1 MTHQQF
7 DNIIENKALFN
18 AKMLKLQHAQEL
30 LKSEYFGIDQVIDDI
45 LENVRSWYILPDLQE
60 RPAIINLWGLTG
72 TGKTSLVIRLMEL
85 LEFSDKT
92 YRFDLGDKS
101 ESRSFSSTISD
112 LCENSDESPLVLI
125 LDEFHQARTL
135 RGQNLE
141 EVENDQ
147 NRMIW
152 ELIDSGKIS
161 YNEWSYE
168 LISLESMT
176 RKMMN
181 LVNSGVR
188 VENGLVLEKKELF
201 IHEMELTCSEEDALP
216 FIDKDQYSAIIN
228 LAGDYFKIQLKH
240 DLEQKLMQMNGS
252 ESLKFLSKVI
262 INGSKPKTKSF
273 AKAIIFVIGNID
285 EAYAMSNNY
294 NADISADEFY
304 EISLKINVPDIKQAL
319 RQRFR
324 NEQIARLGNIHI
336 IYPALKKSAYE
347 SIIHRELNR
356 IQSNIQALTG
366 IVVNF
371 DDTVAQELY
380 KEGVYPNQ
388 GARPIFTTIYQ
399 MVQSKIG
406 LFIQTQLEEDVASD
420 SLNLTVRDGHLVCD
434 YVKNNAIIREFSTP
448 ISYNLENLRKSKH
461 DEMQAI
467 SAVHEAGHA
476 LLSIA
481 LFGQIPE
488 TVYSITSQSHSA
500 GFVYIRSDAEFIA
513 RNQIIPRIAVLLGGI
528 VAEEIIFGQEF
539 LSSGGDSDIQK
550 ATEMI
555 MSLYKKSGF
564 GKRPIKYAQSENED
578 ELVYHDIDEIERE
591 IEHLI
596 DAGKKLAIENLN
608 AEKKLFLAIAE
619 QLATIPKLDKTE
631 IEALI
636 NEHATQKLNGLFSSD
651 YYRNALS
658 VAIKNQLYNKDNSV

>member
-1 MTHQQF
+1 MSKQEYH
-7 DNIIENKALFN
+7 NILENRDLFFN
-18 AKMLKLQHAQEL
+18 KMNILDEAKEILKR
-30 LKSEYFGIDQVIDDI
+30 EYFGIDQVIDDI
-45 LENVRSWYILPDLQE
+45 IENVRSWYILPDLQE

-72 TGKTSLVIRLMEL
+72 TGKTSLVIRLMEIIA
-85 LEFSDKT
+85 FSEKM

-101 ESRSFSSTISD
+101 DSRSFSSTISD
-112 LCENSDESPLVLI
+112 LCENSDDSPLVLI

-152 ELIDSGKIS
+152 ELIDSGKIT
-161 YNEWSYE
+161 YIEWSYE

-176 RKMMN
+176 KKLMN

-188 VENGLVLEKKELF
+188 VANGIVVEKKELF
-201 IHEMELTCSEEDALP
+201 IHEMELNCSIDDAIP
-216 FIDKDQYSAIIN
+216 FIDKDEYSAIIN
-228 LAGDYFKIQLKH
+228 LAGDYFNIQLKH
-240 DLEQKLMQMNGS
+240 DLAQKIMQMDGP

-262 INGSKPKTKSF
+262 INGSKPKTKNF

-285 EAYAMSNNY
+285 EAYTMSNNY

-304 EISLKINVPDIKQAL
+304 EMSLKINVPDIKQAL

-336 IYPALKKSAYE
+336 IYPALKKSSYE
-347 SIIHRELNR
+347 SIIIRELNR
-356 IQSNIQALTG
+356 IKTNIKELTD
-366 IVVNF
+366 VVLNF
-371 DDTVAQELY
+371 DVSVAQELY

-388 GARPIFTTIYQ
+388 GARPIFTTVYQ

-406 LFIQTQLEEDVASD
+406 LFLQTLLAEDLKTD
-420 SLNLTVRDGHLVCD
+420 SILLSVRDGQLICD
-434 YVKNNAIIREFSTP
+434 YLLNEKSVLRFSTP
-448 ISYNLENLRKSKH
+448 ISYNLEKLRKSKH

-488 TVYSITSQSHSA
+488 TIYSITSQSNAA
-500 GFVYIRSDAEFIA
+500 GFVFIRSDAEFIA
-513 RNQIIPRIAVLLGGI
+513 RNQLIPRVAVLLGGI
-528 VAEEIIFGQEF
+528 VAEEIIFGEEF
-539 LSSGGDSDIQK
+539 LSSGGDNDIQK

-555 MSLYKKSGF
+555 FSLYKKSGF
-564 GKRPIKYAQSENED
+564 GNMPIKFAQCQNED
-578 ELVYHDIDEIERE
+578 ELAYHNIDDIERE
-591 IEHLI
+591 IETII
-596 DAGKKLAIENLN
+596 DAGKKLAIERIN

-619 QLATIPKLDKTE
+619 QLASIPKLDKPDIEILVETYATE
-631 IEALI
+631 
-636 NEHATQKLNGLFSSD
+636 KLTGLFSGD
-651 YYRNALS
+651 YYRKTLGT
-658 VAIKNQLYNKDNSV
+658 AIKNELL